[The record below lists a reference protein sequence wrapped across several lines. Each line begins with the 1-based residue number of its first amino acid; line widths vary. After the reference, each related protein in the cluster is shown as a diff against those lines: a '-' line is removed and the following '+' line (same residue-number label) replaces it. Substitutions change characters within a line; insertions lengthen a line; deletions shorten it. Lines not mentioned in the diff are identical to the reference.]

1 MREAMALMPIV
12 IVLIGLAW
20 KMKAPAQSEN
30 GTAVVV
36 QTTVPPEVMASSPP
50 KR

>member
-1 MREAMALMPIV
+1 MALMPIL

-20 KMKAPAQSEN
+20 KLKTPAQPEN
-30 GTAVVV
+30 RTAVVV